1 MQRRAAGTR
10 TTARRRIRTGR
21 LGDVTAWTAALALSA
36 GLLAPAPAH
45 AEPKPTRKQLT
56 AQQEKLADE
65 AEKLSEQY
73 NGLRERLKQAE
84 HAAKLAKSSALR
96 QQKALDEA
104 RERMAKIAADSYKNG
119 PADPAITFASSSDPQ
134 AVLDQSATLNYF
146 AKQNDVRITQ
156 MLQVMQGADRS
167 RKAAEQRAAQVRA
180 LTDEAKKKRRE
191 LQIKLKKVEKQLGTF
206 RTAGTRPG
214 SIPNINSGGASA
226 KAMTAVRAALAQQGV
241 PYSWGGGNASGP
253 SYGTAQGANIKGFDC
268 SGLTLY
274 AYAQVG
280 ITLGH
285 YTGSQYNAGTHV
297 SMSQL
302 KPGDLV
308 FFHSD
313 LHHMGM
319 YIGNGNMVHAP
330 QTGDVVKIAPI
341 AGRPFAGGVRVA

>member
-1 MQRRAAGTR
+1 MQRRAAGHR
-10 TTARRRIRTGR
+10 TTARRRIRTGTG
-21 LGDVTAWTAALALSA
+21 LTAALALAA
-36 GLLAPAPAH
+36 GLLAPAPAQ
-45 AEPKPTRKQLT
+45 AAPKPSRKELT
-56 AQQEKLADE
+56 ARQEKLADE

-84 HAAKLAKSSALR
+84 HAAKVAKRGAQRQHEALE
-96 QQKALDEA
+96 EA
-104 RERMAKIAADSYKNG
+104 RGRMAKIAADSYKNG
-119 PADPAITFASSSDPQ
+119 PADPAISFASSSDPQ

-167 RKAAEQRAAQVRA
+167 RKAAEQRAAQVRM
-180 LTDEAKKKRRE
+180 LTEEAKKKRRE
-191 LQIKLKKVEKQLGTF
+191 LQVKLKKVEKQLGTF
-206 RTAGTRPG
+206 SPAGAGPG

-253 SYGTAQGANIKGFDC
+253 TYGTAQGANIKGFDC

-313 LHHMGM
+313 LHHVGL
-319 YIGNGNMVHAP
+319 YIGNGKMVHAP

-341 AGRPFAGGVRVA
+341 AGRPFAGGVRLA

>member
-1 MQRRAAGTR
+1 MQRRAAGPR

-21 LGDVTAWTAALALSA
+21 PGGVTAWTAALALSA

-84 HAAKLAKSSALR
+84 HAAKTAKSSALR

-119 PADPAITFASSSDPQ
+119 PADPAISFATSSDPQ

-146 AKQNDVRITQ
+146 AKQNDIRITQ

-167 RKAAEQRAAQVRA
+167 RKAAERRAAQVRA
-180 LTDEAKKKRRE
+180 LTGEAKKKRRE
-191 LQIKLKKVEKQLGTF
+191 LQVKLKKVEKQLGTF
-206 RTAGTRPG
+206 KTAGGRPG
-214 SIPNINSGGASA
+214 SIPN
-226 KAMTAVRAALAQQGV
+226 L
-241 PYSWGGGNASGP
+241 
-253 SYGTAQGANIKGFDC
+253 
-268 SGLTLY
+268 
-274 AYAQVG
+274 
-280 ITLGH
+280 
-285 YTGSQYNAGTHV
+285 
-297 SMSQL
+297 SQL

-341 AGRPFAGGVRVA
+341 AGRPSPAESASPSEIGSASGPRRPPLGRRGRHSADHAWTQDACRCNRRPLRLW